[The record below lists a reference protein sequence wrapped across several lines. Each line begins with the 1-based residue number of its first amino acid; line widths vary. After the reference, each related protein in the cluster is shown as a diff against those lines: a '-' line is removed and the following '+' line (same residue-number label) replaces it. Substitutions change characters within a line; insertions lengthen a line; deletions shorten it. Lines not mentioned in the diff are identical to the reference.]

1 MPCITPLYHLLRRNM
16 RPVIAGGGAHPRL
29 FAGFAGVNCVLRGFW
44 PALTVLESEKAPNY
58 WLRRFLDPYCS
69 VNSQPTGPR
78 RGVSGSLKVFHSVKS
93 ASTRRYGHFQTG
105 CEAASVS
112 TLRRQ
117 VLGRRYVSSHA
128 YLRMDGRNDR
138 FLRRSGDLDRTV
150 FQRCYRTRQDRVL
163 LPRQRLSRRIFS
175 RLDFHAASNPDCR
188 SRTIPLYG
196 KIRATKS
203 RHITADIYGV
213 FSVVYCM

>member
-1 MPCITPLYHLLRRNM
+1 LPCITPLYHLLRRSM
-16 RPVIAGGGAHPRL
+16 RPVIAGGGAHTAAFRWVCRSEL
-29 FAGFAGVNCVLRGFW
+29 RSTGFLACVNSARKRKSPELLA
-44 PALTVLESEKAPNY
+44 PALLGSVLQRKFAAHRSTE
-58 WLRRFLDPYCS
+58 RRFGKSEGIP
-69 VNSQPTGPR
+69 G
-78 RGVSGSLKVFHSVKS
+78 GVKS

-112 TLRRQ
+112 TLRRP
-117 VLGRRYVSSHA
+117 VLRRRYVSGHA

-138 FLRRSGDLDRTV
+138 FLWRSGDLDRTV

-188 SRTIPLYG
+188 S
-196 KIRATKS
+196 
-203 RHITADIYGV
+203 
-213 FSVVYCM
+213 